1 MCSSRFWV
9 KLGSTPKFILAT
21 KSDMGQKEFNMHL
34 KTFLNLQGLVEL
46 WIQNPNLYVLQ
57 RLEIAR
63 LHKTLGGLSFDAND
77 FVAQ

>member
-1 MCSSRFWV
+1 
-9 KLGSTPKFILAT
+9 
-21 KSDMGQKEFNMHL
+21 MGQKEFNMQL

-57 RLEIAR
+57 RLELTR
-63 LHKTLGGLSFDAND
+63 LHKTLSFDAND